1 MSRYRKIEVRTWSD
15 EKFRHLSQ
23 LPASGQGLWF
33 FLLTGP
39 HTGPIP
45 GLFRAGRAAMAEEL
59 GWSQEGFD
67 KAFNEVFV
75 QGMAKADF
83 KSRLVWLPNAIKHNK
98 PESPNVVRNWG
109 KEFDLLP
116 ECQLKDE
123 ALKEIGAYIC
133 GLGEGYRKA
142 FDEAFKEALE
152 KASSKAMPNQEQE
165 QDQDQDKQHT
175 SQTGNQEEYSTEF
188 EELWLAR
195 PRREGAD
202 SKKSAFKAYKARIRQ
217 GVGHQQLMD
226 GIEAYRRYCE
236 AKGLIGTDKVKMTS
250 TFLGPDEHW
259 KQNYTI
265 TSHSV
270 GNVRFTENSDP
281 LGLDDTGWA
290 EGMHILGGDR

>member
-1 MSRYRKIEVRTWSD
+1 MRDYSIVKPIFWVG
-15 EKFRHLSQ
+15 K
-23 LPASGQGLWF
+23 
-33 FLLTGP
+33 TGK
-39 HTGPIP
+39 
-45 GLFRAGRAAMAEEL
+45 EL
-59 GWSQEGFD
+59 RG
-67 KAFNEVFV
+67 
-75 QGMAKADF
+75 
-83 KSRLVWLPNAIKHNK
+83 K
-98 PESPNVVRNWG
+98 PEAQVLALYLMTSPHSTMIGVFHCPIMYMAYETG
-109 KEFDLLP
+109 LSLEGASKGLQSLL
-116 ECQLKDE
+116 
-123 ALKEIGAYIC
+123 
-133 GLGEGYRKA
+133 EGGFCT
-142 FDEAFKEALE
+142 FDEATDTVFIKNMLKFQVGDNLNPKDNRVKAVKRAFAELPESKSKQEFAEVYWEILGLE
-152 KASSKAMPNQEQE
+152 KPAQNTSPFKAPSKPLRSQDQDQE
-165 QDQDQDKQHT
+165 QDQDKQHT

-188 EELWLAR
+188 EELWSAR

-270 GNVRFTENSDP
+270 GNCRFTENSDP
-281 LGLDDTGWA
+281 LGLDDTEWA

>member
-1 MSRYRKIEVRTWSD
+1 MRDYSIVKPSFWLGKTGKSIRGNAEAQVVALYLMTSPHSSMIGVFHCPVMYIAYETGMTKEGALKGLQSLIEAGFCTFDSDSDTVFVVNMLRYQVGEN
-15 EKFRHLSQ
+15 LSQ
-23 LPASGQGLWF
+23 
-33 FLLTGP
+33 
-39 HTGPIP
+39 
-45 GLFRAGRAAMAEEL
+45 RDNRV
-59 GWSQEGFD
+59 
-67 KAFNEVFV
+67 K
-75 QGMAKADF
+75 
-83 KSRLVWLPNAIKHNK
+83 AIKKAYSDLQETPQKQHFAIKYWELLDIQK
-98 PESPNVVRNWG
+98 PEG
-109 KEFDLLP
+109 
-116 ECQLKDE
+116 
-123 ALKEIGAYIC
+123 EITPF
-133 GLGEGYRKA
+133 KA
-142 FDEAFKEALE
+142 P
-152 KASSKAMPNQEQE
+152 SKPLRSQDQDQE
-165 QDQDQDKQHT
+165 QDQDKQHT

-188 EELWLAR
+188 EELWSAR